1 MGDAMN
7 DDFLTRFQ
15 ERPQAEFTENLYKKI
30 SLTAKNTPKLITA
43 RRLGAS
49 FGILAAVLVLAFMFV
64 PGVHADVESFIR
76 KIAGINFDETAQ
88 SPITCNPLVD
98 CKFEQVLRVTS
109 LEEAQ
114 LAVPFV
120 IKLPVWTPQGY
131 WQNPRVS
138 LSRFQEKYDLIQI
151 EWIKVGFS
159 SIDHDEYEQQMTLR
173 IWQQDE
179 NIDTP
184 WAVAPESVKEVAVNG
199 KPAALIHGA
208 WNLFGES
215 WNGDGATVIM
225 WNDNNMW
232 YEIFAAF
239 HDPST
244 AVSDEDLLRMAESIP

>member
-1 MGDAMN
+1 MN

-15 ERPQAEFTENLYKKI
+15 EQPQAKFAETLYKKI
-30 SLTAKNTPKLITA
+30 SLPAKSNPKLITA
-43 RRLGAS
+43 RHFGLS
-49 FGILAAVLVLAFMFV
+49 FGIFVTVLILTFMFV
-64 PGVHADVESFIR
+64 PGVYADVESFIR
-76 KIAGINFDETAQ
+76 KIAGINFDETTQ

-98 CKFEQVLRVTS
+98 CKFEKVLSVTS

-114 LAVPFV
+114 LAVPFA
-120 IKLPVWTPQGY
+120 INLPVWTPQGY

-138 LSRFQEKYDLIQI
+138 LSRFQEKYDLVQI
-151 EWIKVGFS
+151 EWLKVGFS
-159 SIDHDEYEQQMTLR
+159 SINNDEYEQQMTLR

-215 WNGDGATVIM
+215 WNGNGATEIM
-225 WNDNNMW
+225 WNDNNVW
-232 YEIFAAF
+232 YEISAVFN
-239 HDPST
+239 DPST
-244 AVSDEDLLRMAESIP
+244 AVSDADLLRMAESIP